1 MGGKELKMYASMQK
15 TSHYKKFLLCLI
27 LLIAWCWLMPAP
39 AQADT
44 QAVGEIASLTG
55 TLDVKREGKSWQAGI
70 GDAIHLLDR
79 LQTGPNSRAEIVFVD
94 DSRVRMAPGTIL
106 EVTEYLYQPDQKKRQ
121 SLISLWSGKARFLV
135 TELVDYV
142 QKGFEVQTPNGTA
155 GVRGTDFIVEVRK
168 KE

>member
-1 MGGKELKMYASMQK
+1 MYASLKK
-15 TSHYKKFLLCLI
+15 TIHYRKLFLCLI
-27 LLIAWCWLMPAP
+27 LLIAWCWVMPAP

-55 TLDVKREGKSWQAGI
+55 TLDLTREGKSRQAGI
-70 GDAIHLLDR
+70 GDAVHLLDR
-79 LQTGPNSRAEIVFVD
+79 LQTGPDSRAEIVFVD

-121 SLISLWSGKARFLV
+121 SLLSLWSGKARFLV
-135 TELVDYV
+135 SELVDYV

-168 KE
+168 KD

>member
-1 MGGKELKMYASMQK
+1 MYASIKK
-15 TSHYKKFLLCLI
+15 TGHYKNLFLCLI
-27 LLIAWCWLMPAP
+27 LLIVWCGLMPPSAW
-39 AQADT
+39 ADT
-44 QAVGEIASLTG
+44 QAVGKIASLTG
-55 TLDVKREGKSWQAGI
+55 TLDVKRDGKSLQAGI
-70 GDAIHLLDR
+70 GEAIHLLDR
-79 LQTGPNSRAEIVFVD
+79 LQTGPDSRAEIVFID

-121 SLISLWSGKARFLV
+121 SVLSIWSGKARFLV

-168 KE
+168 KESK